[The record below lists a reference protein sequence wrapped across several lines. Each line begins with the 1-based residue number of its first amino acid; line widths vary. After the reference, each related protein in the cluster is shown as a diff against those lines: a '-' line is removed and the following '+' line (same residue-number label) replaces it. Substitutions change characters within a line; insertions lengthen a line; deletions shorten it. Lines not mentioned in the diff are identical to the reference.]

1 MSKEVTM
8 SQLLEAVESLKTK
21 MPNSDLTNIKNDVE
35 ELRQYYKDM
44 KQDIS
49 DIKLKLLNPE
59 DGVVVKNNQTRER
72 VSTLNEDVD
81 SLYDTVNKMDD
92 DVKELKGFKKNVNT
106 ALYVV
111 YVATVGLIVNAIK
124 SMF

>member
-35 ELRQYYKDM
+35 ELREYYKDM

>member
-8 SQLLEAVESLKTK
+8 NQLLEAVESLKTK

>member
-8 SQLLEAVESLKTK
+8 NQLLEAVESLKTK

-81 SLYDTVNKMDD
+81 TLYDTVNKMDD